1 MSIQSKSRRDARK
14 REAMRV
20 RNRTRASAPKIEPH
34 AELRDSDGNL
44 LAGIV
49 RKADVWVLGMDGRIA
64 GSSDSAAQMLMLIR
78 RAQRLHDAQGVPV
91 RLVFSDELRD
101 NAELE
106 AAVHGLDLAAYEQ
119 RLEAEM
125 QAAAQDTGSIDA
137 HTDEEA
143 DDNTAAEVVAKDAD
157 AEASA
162 EKPSAPH

>member
-106 AAVHGLDLAAYEQ
+106 AAVHGLDPAAYEQ

-125 QAAAQDTGSIDA
+125 QAAAREAGSTDA
-137 HTDEEA
+137 WADEEA
-143 DDNTAAEVVAKDAD
+143 ADEVPATDTDAEV
-157 AEASA
+157 SA
-162 EKPSAPH
+162 EKPNAPH